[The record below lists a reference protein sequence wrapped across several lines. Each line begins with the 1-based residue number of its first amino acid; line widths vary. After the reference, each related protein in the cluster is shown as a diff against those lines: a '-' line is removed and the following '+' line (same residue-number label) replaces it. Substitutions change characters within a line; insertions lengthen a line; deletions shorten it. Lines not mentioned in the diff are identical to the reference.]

1 MSAIRTRRISR
12 LAIGTVAASL
22 ALSFGASG
30 VFAGEITGNGQ
41 LKDVNG
47 RSPCA
52 YSGQEDLQWYTDNS
66 DTTLKDVATKGD
78 PGHAQSWGQIP
89 KAVRDQLTLI
99 GMNPGI
105 ACNPNKSTF
114 GG

>member
-1 MSAIRTRRISR
+1 MPAHRARHLSR
-12 LAIGTVAASL
+12 LTAASAATILIL
-22 ALSFGASG
+22 AVNAGFVS
-30 VFAGEITGNGQ
+30 AGEITGNGQ

-52 YSGQEDLQWYTDNS
+52 YSGQEDLQWYTTNA
-66 DTTLKDVATKGD
+66 DTQLKDVVVRGD
-78 PGHAQSWGQIP
+78 PGHAQNWGQIP
-89 KAVRDQLTLI
+89 KEIRDQLTLI

-105 ACNPNKSTF
+105 DCNPNRTTF